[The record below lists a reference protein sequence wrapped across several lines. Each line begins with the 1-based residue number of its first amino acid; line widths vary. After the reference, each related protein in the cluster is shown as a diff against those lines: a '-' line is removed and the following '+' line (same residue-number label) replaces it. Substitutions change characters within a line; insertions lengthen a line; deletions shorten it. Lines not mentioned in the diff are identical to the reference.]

1 MLALALGGKK
11 WPSFSADSPSHDDDN
26 NNNNNPRVCFR
37 KRSSAKITSSESTRT
52 ICMPARLAC
61 LPARSWRLRNL
72 CQRDGRFRP
81 ASQTKRPSES
91 LFWSS
96 RHQTDPRALFDLLA
110 GQTEEFAY
118 STSSTLETEARGS
131 PVCLPSAELAMR
143 NREASWSANGR
154 I

>member
-81 ASQTKRPSES
+81 ASQRKG
-91 LFWSS
+91 
-96 RHQTDPRALFDLLA
+96 RARAFFGLPGIRQILGLCLTSWLA
-110 GQTEEFAY
+110 R
-118 STSSTLETEARGS
+118 L
-131 PVCLPSAELAMR
+131 R
-143 NREASWSANGR
+143 NLR
-154 I
+154 IRRRLH